1 MNEFIRVF
9 RKRNVFLLI
18 ILVVLNTG
26 LFMLSFNTEKEITLT
41 GEELKNYI
49 NGYEDYYENVKQSS
63 RSMLSLNMYK
73 TGFASDNIRKTA
85 ELYETSAP
93 SEVKYGDNTGTVLF
107 IQDNLS
113 DIFLHL
119 YL

>member
-63 RSMLSLNMYK
+63 RSMLSLICTK
-73 TGFASDNIRKTA
+73 RDLLLIT
-85 ELYETSAP
+85 
-93 SEVKYGDNTGTVLF
+93 
-107 IQDNLS
+107 
-113 DIFLHL
+113 
-119 YL
+119 